1 MKKSLIALAVLATAG
16 TAFAQST
23 VTLSGTFSA
32 GYQSF
37 ESAAVTAKEPTAAQ
51 YSAQTSALAA
61 HTAAPTVGTR
71 ATLDLANAAVAKATL
86 AGAAASTSKG
96 IAPATD
102 TNIKATIVEDL
113 GGGLK
118 ITAAGDFNLNGARGG
133 NLTKGDSSVTLAG
146 GFGSLAFVNTRSS
159 NTAIQANVFA
169 SWMPVT
175 AFYATVDA
183 RAAIDLLS
191 YTSPEV
197 MPGLKFGIAR
207 AEWTQGAVNSPIT
220 ENMLSAT
227 YAAGPLMLAVA
238 QKSFSGAIA
247 TTTEKSNTELAA
259 TYDFGVAKVGLGHSS
274 ALTTS
279 TTLYTG
285 KKLTSYGISVP
296 VGALTF
302 GFNGAKRG
310 DNNYYDAGINYSLS
324 KRTTARAHFG
334 KIEGSASDGNQYRIG
349 LIHTF

>member
-1 MKKSLIALAVLATAG
+1 LAVLATAG

-37 ESAAVTAKEPTAAQ
+37 ESAAVTAVPF
-51 YSAQTSALAA
+51 
-61 HTAAPTVGTR
+61 
-71 ATLDLANAAVAKATL
+71 ATDVTTGVMTGKV
-86 AGAAASTSKG
+86 AAAAKTNKG
-96 IAPATD
+96 LNTASDSA
-102 TNIKATIVEDL
+102 IKATIVEDL

-118 ITAAGDFNLNGARGG
+118 LTVAGQFSLGG
-133 NLTKGDSSVTLAG
+133 TRAGPVNKDDTSLTLAG
-146 GFGSLAFVNTRSS
+146 GFGSLAIANTRTSD
-159 NTAIQANVFA
+159 TAGNALVFA
-169 SWMPVT
+169 SSLPLGFYNAIVNPV
-175 AFYATVDA
+175 
-183 RAAIDLLS
+183 RANADVLS

-207 AEWTQGAVNSPIT
+207 AEWTQGDTTSAIT
-220 ENMLSAT
+220 QNILSAT

-259 TYDFGVAKVGLGHSS
+259 TYDFGVVKVGLGHSS
-274 ALTTS
+274 AIDTT
-279 TTLYTG
+279 TAYTG

-334 KIEGSASDGNQYRIG
+334 KIEGGSNAGNQYRVG
-349 LIHTF
+349 LVHTF